1 MIGRSDTVPR
11 PSTKYVYLIGSD
23 KMSTDLHQIS
33 ENTNKECCSINMDYT
48 YNDANHPMR
57 LYYRSDHYSFV
68 KKGVPAI
75 FYFTGL
81 HSDYHKPTDTVD
93 KIDFEKTVAI
103 SQLIFSTAWELA
115 NRTERIRVDK
125 P

>member
-1 MIGRSDTVPR
+1 
-11 PSTKYVYLIGSD
+11 
-23 KMSTDLHQIS
+23 MSTDLHQVS
-33 ENTNKECCSINMDYT
+33 EKTNTDCCNIALDYT
-48 YNDANHPMR
+48 YNDSAHPMR

-81 HSDYHKPTDTVD
+81 HDDYHKPTDTVD
-93 KIDFEKTVAI
+93 KIDFEKTADI
-103 SQLIFSTAWELA
+103 TQLIFSTAWELA
-115 NRTERIRVDK
+115 NRTDRIRVDK